1 MYIIVKLYLNNSMK
15 NIIDYIKE
23 YGNLTLID
31 YPFNTIDSLILSQLS
46 YLQYEKASLDIESKA
61 YPLSDFYSELDT
73 ITTHTRAS
81 QNNQSLYLEFID
93 SLRYKDVTISHF
105 VYNFDEE
112 NEKQFCAMTFHL
124 PQNIDYIAFRGT
136 DATIIGWKE
145 DFNLSFKQDIP
156 SQLSALHYVN
166 LYQADN
172 TLFLGG
178 HSKGG
183 NLACYAG
190 AFTQKNIKAIYNHD
204 GPSFLKSLPKFNS
217 TPIIKTIPQSS
228 IIGLLMENEKKYQ
241 IIQSDATSIMQHD
254 PFTWTI
260 ENGDFIYL
268 NDIDN
273 ASKTIQKFIN
283 SILLHTDA
291 KTRERIIDSL
301 FHILLNTNAKT
312 FKEITLSSLLIAIKK
327 EDIYKDSSL

>member
-1 MYIIVKLYLNNSMK
+1 MK

-23 YGNLTLID
+23 YGNLTLTD

-46 YLQYEKASLDIESKA
+46 YLQYENANLDIESETHH
-61 YPLSDFYSELDT
+61 LSDFYSEIDT
-73 ITTHTRAS
+73 ITNHTRAN
-81 QNNQSLYLEFID
+81 QNNQSLYLECID
-93 SLRYKDVTISHF
+93 SLRYKDVTISNF
-105 VYNFDEE
+105 VYNFDEG

-136 DATIIGWKE
+136 DATIVGWKE
-145 DFNLSFKQDIP
+145 DFNLSFKLDIP

-166 LYQADN
+166 LHQTNN
-172 TLFLGG
+172 TLILGG

-190 AFTQKNIKAIYNHD
+190 AYTRKRIKAIYNHD
-204 GPSFLKSLPKFNS
+204 GPSFLKEPPKFNT
-217 TPIIKTIPQSS
+217 TPIIKTVPQSS
-228 IIGLLMENEKKYQ
+228 IIGLLMEKERNYQ
-241 IIQSDATSIMQHD
+241 VIQSNATSILQHD
-254 PFTWTI
+254 PFTWII
-260 ENGDFIYL
+260 EDGDFIYL
-268 NDIDN
+268 NDVDN

-283 SILLHTDA
+283 TILLHTDT

-301 FHILLNTNAKT
+301 FKILLNTNAKT
-312 FKEITLSSLLIAIKK
+312 FKEITLSSLLIALKK